1 MITLTRLAIQNL
13 FHPFQTFILG
23 QKIFATKIA
32 LKYKIPLVFLEKM
45 KQNME
50 IHNRAVKPSIRKSS
64 YFASN
69 AMDKI
74 RLGGVLIKNLI
85 KDHGLK

>member
-45 KQNME
+45 KRNME
-50 IHNRAVKPSIRKSS
+50 IQLQIILLQLESH
-64 YFASN
+64 
-69 AMDKI
+69 
-74 RLGGVLIKNLI
+74 LILHPMLWTK
-85 KDHGLK
+85 